1 MTPVG
6 GVLVGSY
13 DHLIVVVSALI
24 AVLASYTALDLA
36 ERVTAARGTVRLAWL
51 ISGAIAMG
59 IGIWSMHYTGMLAF
73 RLPVLVLY
81 HWPTVF
87 LSLLAGIISSAIAL
101 FVVSQE
107 RLEWLGA
114 LAGSVFQGTG
124 IAALHYTGMAAM
136 RMQAMSHYSPAI
148 AGLSVLFAIAG
159 SLLSLWLTF
168 LFRHRPTGEKL
179 RKVASVLL
187 MGAAICVMH
196 YIGMAAVSVT
206 ASGAVPN
213 LSHTVRV
220 TDLGVAGIV
229 TVTVM
234 VLVSAVVTA
243 LVDRL
248 QERNSLLYGLFEQ
261 APQAIALTN
270 GDTQVVRVNR
280 EFTRVFGYTP
290 QEALGRR
297 LCELIVPGEFREE
310 FERYVEMVSHGKR
323 VDVEAVRQRK
333 DGSRLHV
340 LVVSV
345 PVSVPDGQTVVCAM
359 YRDITERKAAETAL
373 QTLSSRLL
381 EIQEA
386 ERQHLAREL
395 HDEIGQLL
403 TSLRLLPR
411 LNGDSPAEALKARF
425 EHARVIVDDL
435 LGRVRGLSFDL
446 RPADLDQLGLLPAL
460 LAFFE
465 RYTAQTGVLVNFKH
479 QGVDRRF
486 APQVETGA
494 YRIVQEALT
503 NTARHAGVAGVT
515 VLVWTDA
522 DKLHLQI
529 DDRGRG
535 FNPEAVLKTP
545 RSGGLIGMQERI
557 MLLGG
562 RMNIESSPGSGT
574 TITAELPFDRT
585 PVV

>member
-1 MTPVG
+1 
-6 GVLVGSY
+6 
-13 DHLIVVVSALI
+13 
-24 AVLASYTALDLA
+24 
-36 ERVTAARGTVRLAWL
+36 
-51 ISGAIAMG
+51 
-59 IGIWSMHYTGMLAF
+59 
-73 RLPVLVLY
+73 
-81 HWPTVF
+81 
-87 LSLLAGIISSAIAL
+87 
-101 FVVSQE
+101 
-107 RLEWLGA
+107 
-114 LAGSVFQGTG
+114 
-124 IAALHYTGMAAM
+124 
-136 RMQAMSHYSPAI
+136 
-148 AGLSVLFAIAG
+148 
-159 SLLSLWLTF
+159 
-168 LFRHRPTGEKL
+168 
-179 RKVASVLL
+179 
-187 MGAAICVMH
+187 
-196 YIGMAAVSVT
+196 
-206 ASGAVPN
+206 
-213 LSHTVRV
+213 
-220 TDLGVAGIV
+220 
-229 TVTVM
+229 
-234 VLVSAVVTA
+234 
-243 LVDRL
+243 
-248 QERNSLLYGLFEQ
+248 
-261 APQAIALTN
+261 
-270 GDTQVVRVNR
+270 
-280 EFTRVFGYTP
+280 
-290 QEALGRR
+290 
-297 LCELIVPGEFREE
+297 
-310 FERYVEMVSHGKR
+310 
-323 VDVEAVRQRK
+323 
-333 DGSRLHV
+333 
-340 LVVSV
+340 
-345 PVSVPDGQTVVCAM
+345 
-359 YRDITERKAAETAL
+359 
-373 QTLSSRLL
+373 LL

-403 TSLRLLPR
+403 TSLRLLLR

-425 EHARVIVDDL
+425 EPARVIVDDL

-446 RPADLDQLGLLPAL
+446 RPTDLDQLGLLPAL